1 MSREHGGEHRG
12 GDHRGFEGEHRGFEG
27 DHRGGDH
34 RGFYVEPYAFRWY
47 SPGSW
52 FRGWSWIGWIVAFF
66 IFVAIIG
73 AISGSGSTTPAIEK
87 KMVQAVISKD
97 KKKKN

>member
-12 GDHRGFEGEHRGFEG
+12 GDHSGGDHRGFEGE
-27 DHRGGDH
+27 H

-87 KMVQAVISKD
+87 KMVQAVISTD